1 MNFRLQSRADLLNSI
16 HDPSARRR
24 TAGPPS
30 AEVQPLIEADDLRH
44 ENVAHRD
51 RLARLSE
58 ASRRITEDLDLD
70 TVLQEVV
77 DGARSLTGARRGCLI
92 VVDESGQLDAFVTS
106 GVTVEEH
113 QLFVALPG
121 GIEFFYYLIGMS
133 EPIRV
138 ADFSAHIASVGL
150 PEVGPPLGPVKGFL
164 GTPIRHRGQHVGIVN
179 VSDKAGGLAFT
190 QEDEDTLLMFAS
202 QAAMAI
208 ANARRYQDEQRAR
221 ADLETLINTSPVGV
235 IVFDARTG
243 APVSLNREGRKI
255 VDSLRN
261 PDQSAEQLLDVL
273 TFRRADGREISLRE
287 FPLAQALST
296 GETVRAEE
304 IVIQVPD
311 GRRITTLV
319 NATPIRSEA
328 GVVESVVVTL
338 QDLTA
343 LHEVERLRA
352 EFLGVV
358 SHELLTPLSTIKGA
372 AASVLGAALPLTPA
386 ETRQFFRI
394 VDAQAD
400 RMRRLIQ
407 DLLDVTQI
415 ETGSLPLTPE
425 PAAVAALVATART
438 AFLRGGATNTVDLD
452 LPPDLPRI
460 QADRPRIIQVLGILF
475 ATAARFAPDAS
486 TIRVTARADDV
497 HVAVVVTNPGGGI
510 AAERLP
516 GLFRRFAQSDGG
528 DGDPALR
535 DEGLGLAVCQGIVV
549 AHGGRIWA
557 ESDGSGFGTRFTFTV
572 PVVDEAADAWATDSS
587 RRPAAAD
594 DRARVLAIDDDPQV
608 LWHVRHTLS
617 EAGFVPIVTGDPEE
631 MHVLIDVDK
640 PHLILLDLALPGIDG
655 FALMQRIAQFTDT
668 PVVFLSGR
676 GGDQDIARAFEL
688 GADDY
693 IVKPFSPTELVARVK
708 ASLRRSAAARAAE
721 PPASYELGNLTINYA
736 ERRVT
741 LADRPLRLTAT
752 EYKLLTELALN
763 AGIVLTHKQLRRRV
777 WAVRDPGDSGV
788 LRTYIRRLRRT
799 LGDDAT
805 NPTYIFNEP
814 RVGYRMPKGDDPVDA
829 SPQTV

>member
-1 MNFRLQSRADLLNSI
+1 MTEAGDLLSENQ
-16 HDPSARRR
+16 A
-24 TAGPPS
+24 
-30 AEVQPLIEADDLRH
+30 LR
-44 ENVAHRD
+44 E

-77 DGARSLTGARRGCLI
+77 DGARSLTGASRGCLI
-92 VVDESGQLDAFVTS
+92 VLDESGQLEAFVTS
-106 GVTVEEH
+106 GVTEEEH

-121 GIEFFYYLIGMS
+121 GIEFFYNLIGMS

-150 PEVGPPLGPVKGFL
+150 PDVGPPLGPVKGFL

-179 VSDKAGGLAFT
+179 VSDKAGGLAFSE
-190 QEDEDTLLMFAS
+190 EDEHTLQMFAS

-208 ANARRYQDEQRAR
+208 ANARRYREEQRAR
-221 ADLETLINTSPVGV
+221 ADLETLVNTSPVGV
-235 IVFDARTG
+235 VVFDATTG
-243 APVSLNREGRKI
+243 APVSLNREGRRI
-255 VDSLRN
+255 VDDLRM
-261 PDQSAEQLLDVL
+261 PDQSTEQLLEVL
-273 TFRRADGREISLRE
+273 TFRRDDGREISLRE

-304 IVIQVPD
+304 IVIGVPD
-311 GRRITTLV
+311 GRSVSVLL
-319 NATPIRSEA
+319 NATAIRSEE
-328 GVVESVVVTL
+328 GQVESVVVTL
-338 QDLTA
+338 QDMTA
-343 LHEVERLRA
+343 LVELDRLRA

-415 ETGSLPLTPE
+415 ESGSLALTPE
-425 PAAVAALVATART
+425 PADVAALVAAART
-438 AFLRGGATNTVDLD
+438 AFLRGGTTNSVDVE

-460 QADRPRIIQVLGILF
+460 QADRPRIVQVLGILF

-486 TIRVTARADDV
+486 AIRVTARADGV
-497 HVAVVVTNPGGGI
+497 HVAVVVANQSGGI

-516 GLFRRFAQSDGG
+516 GLFRRFAQSDAA
-528 DGDPALR
+528 DADPALR
-535 DEGLGLAVCQGIVV
+535 DEGLGLAVCQGIVE

-557 ESDGSGFGTRFTFTV
+557 DSDGPGFGSRFTFTV
-572 PVVDEAADAWATDSS
+572 PVVDEAAAAWASEPS

-631 MHVLIDVDK
+631 LHVLIDVEK

-655 FALMQRIAQFTDT
+655 FALMQRIAQFSDT

-676 GGDQDIARAFEL
+676 GGDQDITRAFEL

-708 ASLRRSAAARAAE
+708 ASLRRRAAARAAE
-721 PPASYELGNLTINYA
+721 PPVPYVLGDLTINYA

-741 LADRPLRLTAT
+741 LADRPLRLTGT
-752 EYKLLTELALN
+752 EYKLLAELALN
-763 AGIVLTHKQLRRRV
+763 GGAVLTHKQLRRRV

-788 LRTYIRRLRRT
+788 LRTYVRRLRRT

-805 NPTYIFNEP
+805 NPTYIFTEP
-814 RVGYRMPKGDDPVDA
+814 RVGYRMAKGETPDQLEP
-829 SPQTV
+829 